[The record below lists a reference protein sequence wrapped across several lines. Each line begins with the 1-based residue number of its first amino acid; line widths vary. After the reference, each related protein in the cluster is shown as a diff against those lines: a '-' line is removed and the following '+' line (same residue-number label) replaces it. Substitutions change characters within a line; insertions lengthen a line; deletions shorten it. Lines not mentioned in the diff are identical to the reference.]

1 MIRQDEINYQFDDI
15 VIALIREVVL
25 RFHRHKTGH
34 RMQYDQSGAIVHF
47 FFWDGKEPVE
57 ILHLQRWM
65 LIFRP

>member
-47 FFWDGKEPVE
+47 FF
-57 ILHLQRWM
+57 
-65 LIFRP
+65 